1 MYVLGYRNIILEIL
15 LKNRLENCILT
26 ERDPPRVK
34 PFWFF
39 LQKKLS
45 NGDLEGAVLAFEDQ
59 KTLVLKGDLTK
70 AILTAP
76 GGVNTELLQRV
87 LDASIK
93 LIGEEMSLYD
103 LAFSFASAGQYTQA
117 GKLFATPGL
126 GYIRNR

>member
-1 MYVLGYRNIILEIL
+1 M
-15 LKNRLENCILT
+15 
-26 ERDPPRVK
+26 
-34 PFWFF
+34 
-39 LQKKLS
+39 QKKLS

-59 KTLVLKGDLTK
+59 KTLDSKGDLTK

-93 LIGEEMSLYD
+93 VIGEEMSLYD
-103 LAFSFASAGQYTQA
+103 LAFSFASQGQYTQA

-126 GYIRNR
+126 GYIRNRSAKKSKFFPEFP